1 MKGNLNRVK
10 LLFLLTFFTSFSVL
24 GQTAQQRQTI
34 INQSNGPN
42 LRALQNRLVQT
53 RQLEKQRA
61 VDFAL
66 QNNLPLRYTL
76 PNGGGEAELVKL
88 APNGGLIYFVTD
100 NVDAAVSTRT
110 DHLNTGGSLG
120 LNLDGQG
127 MTANVWDGGAVRAT
141 HQEFDGAGGN
151 NRATQQDGATSQSSH
166 ATPVTGTIIAS
177 GFVADAKGMAT
188 YGRTRNYDWNSDLSE
203 MASEAANGM
212 LLSNHSYGY
221 GWRNQQGQVQLPA
234 YYGGAYIAESRD
246 VDQIMYDAPYYLM
259 VSSAGNDGN
268 DNTANSSPLD
278 GNSQF
283 DKLNAYKTSKNNLV
297 VAAANDV
304 SVNPDGTINGVS
316 ITNFSSEGP
325 TDDYRIKPDITGN
338 GAGVY
343 SSTAS
348 NNSSYSSYNGTSM
361 SAPNVTGSLLLLQQH
376 YDNVNSAFM
385 KSATLK
391 ALALHTADDGGI
403 TGPDAIYGWGLL
415 NAKAAVET
423 IDDNGSGA
431 IIDELT
437 LAQGGSYQITVDAAG
452 GPLLASICWTDPAGT
467 INTGTINLTTPVL
480 VNDLDIRVTQGGS
493 TYLPYA
499 LTGVNSN
506 AQQDNIVDPY
516 ERVDIN
522 SASGTYT
529 ITVTHKGNLS
539 GGSQDFSL
547 IVTGVSAGPSCTLAA
562 PSNFSS
568 SSVGDNSF
576 NLSWNSVSGAANYT
590 VTVGGNSSTVSG
602 TSYTATG
609 LTAGT
614 TYSCTV
620 VANCSGGGS
629 GDAANL
635 SVTTTGTSPI
645 SCSST
650 ISTFP
655 YAEGFESGDGWTQ
668 VSGDD
673 GDWYRDAN
681 GTPSNNTGP
690 GSAVEGSWY
699 LFLEAS
705 TNGSAG
711 QIGNNATAILE
722 SPCFDLSGETAAT
735 FSFQNHMYGNNVGS
749 LTVQASNDGTTWT
762 NLWTNS
768 GNQGN
773 QWNAIDVDLASYAGG
788 TVKIRLVGTTGNGW
802 SSDIAIDDLAVT
814 TGGGSGSGP
823 DCDALSFSGTTLVSH
838 SGADDGVYSFPDAN
852 TVLLEDN
859 TWRSLLINY
868 DVTANTVVDFEFR
881 STSQGEIHGI
891 AFGSNTT
898 ATSNR
903 TFKVHGTQNWG
914 ITNYDNY
921 SGSSWVSFSIPVGSF
936 YTGSFDR
943 LVFVNDN
950 DAGSGNNSYF
960 RNIVIHEGDCPSS
973 NANLF
978 TNNGDQPLDFN
989 GLDTDAVIVFP
1000 VPATDVLNIRTQLDE
1015 EAAFS
1020 VMSIS
1025 GQKIFQGVIENT
1037 QSKIDIS
1044 TLEPGTYLIRIKN
1057 GDKDHVSRFIK
1068 KQ

>member
-1 MKGNLNRVK
+1 MNLKLTRVK
-10 LLFLLTFFTSFSVL
+10 LLFLLTFFASFSVL
-24 GQTAQQRQTI
+24 AQTAQQRQAI

-42 LRALQNRLVQT
+42 LKAIQNRLTQT
-53 RQLEKQRA
+53 MELEKQIA
-61 VDFAL
+61 TNFAL

-76 PNGGGEAELVKL
+76 PDGSGEAELMKIG
-88 APNGGLIYFVTD
+88 PNGKLFYYVTD

-110 DHLNTGGSLG
+110 NFLNSGGGLG

-127 MTANVWDGGAVRAT
+127 MTAYVWDGGAVRAT

-151 NRATQQDGATSQSSH
+151 NRASQIDGATSQSSH
-166 ATPVTGTIIAS
+166 ATHVTGTIIAS
-177 GFVADAKGMAT
+177 GFQAAAKGMAT
-188 YGRTRNYDWNSDLSE
+188 YAQSSNSDWNSDLAE
-203 MASEAANGM
+203 MTTAAANGM
-212 LLSNHSYGY
+212 LLSNHSYGF
-221 GWRNQQGQVQLPA
+221 GWRNQFGQVQLPA

-246 VDQIMYDAPYYLM
+246 VDEIMYNAPFYLM
-259 VSSAGNDGN
+259 VSSAGNDGD
-268 DNTANSSPLD
+268 DNTANSSPLE
-278 GNSQF
+278 GNSSF

-343 SSTAS
+343 SAVAS
-348 NNSSYSSYNGTSM
+348 SNSAYSSYNGTSM

-376 YDNVNSAFM
+376 YNNLNGAFM
-385 KSATLK
+385 RSSTLK

-415 NAKAAVET
+415 NAKAAAET
-423 IDDNGSGA
+423 INENGTDA

-437 LAQGGSYQITVDAAG
+437 LSQGGSYSITVNATG

-467 INTGTINLTTPVL
+467 INTGTINLSTPVL

-493 TYLPYA
+493 TYFPYA

-516 ERVDIN
+516 ERVDIAN
-522 SASGTYT
+522 ASGSYT

-539 GGSQDFSL
+539 SGSQAFSL
-547 IVTGVSAGPSCTLAA
+547 VVTGISAGPSCTLAA
-562 PSNFSS
+562 PGNLSASN
-568 SSVGDNSF
+568 VQDNSF

-590 VTVGGNSSTVSG
+590 VTVGGNSTTVSG
-602 TSYTATG
+602 TSTSVTG

-614 TYSCTV
+614 TYSTSV

-635 SVTTTGTSPI
+635 SVTTTGSQPI

-650 ISTFP
+650 VSSFP
-655 YAEGFESGDGWTQ
+655 YSEGFESGDGWTQ
-668 VSGDD
+668 ASGDD

-690 GSAVEGSWY
+690 GSATEGSWY

-735 FSFQNHMYGNNVGS
+735 FSFANHMYGNNVGS
-749 LTVQASNDGTTWT
+749 LAVEASTDGTTWSSI
-762 NLWTNS
+762 WSNS

-773 QWNAIDVDLASYAGG
+773 QWNAIDVSLNTYVGG
-788 TVKIRLVGTTGNGW
+788 TVKLRFVGTTGNGW
-802 SSDIAIDDLAVT
+802 SSDIAIDDLSVT
-814 TGGGSGSGP
+814 TGGGGSGGA
-823 DCDALSFSGTTLVSH
+823 CDPISFAGASLVTHTGS
-838 SGADDGVYSFPDAN
+838 DDGVYSFPDNN

-859 TWRSLLINY
+859 TWRSLLMSY
-868 DVTANTVVDFEFR
+868 DITSSTVIDFEFR
-881 STSQGEIHGI
+881 STSQGEIHGV
-891 AFGSNTT
+891 AFGSDAN
-898 ATSNR
+898 ANSSL

-914 ITNYDNY
+914 ITDYDNY
-921 SGSSWVSFSIPVGSF
+921 SGSSWTNYSIPVGTF
-936 YTGSFDR
+936 YTGLSDR

-960 RNIVIHEGDCPSS
+960 RNIVIHEGTCPNS

-978 TNNGDQPLDFN
+978 TTTGEESL
-989 GLDTDAVIVFP
+989 GTDDVDATALIVYP
-1000 VPATDVLNIRTQLDE
+1000 VPASTELNISTQLDGE
-1015 EAAFS
+1015 SAYT
-1020 VMSIS
+1020 VISIT
-1025 GQKIFQGVIENT
+1025 GQKVMQGLIERT
-1037 QSKIDIS
+1037 QSKLDIS
-1044 TLEPGTYLIRIKN
+1044 RLEPGTYLLRITD
-1057 GDKDHVSRFIK
+1057 GDNNYVSRFM

>member
-1 MKGNLNRVK
+1 MNLKLTKVK
-10 LLFLLTFFTSFSVL
+10 LLFLLTFFTTFGVFA
-24 GQTAQQRQTI
+24 QTAQQRQAI

-42 LRALQNRLVQT
+42 LKAIQNRLIQT
-53 RQLEKQRA
+53 MELEKQIA
-61 VDFAL
+61 TNFAL

-76 PNGGGEAELVKL
+76 PDGSGEAELMKIG
-88 APNGGLIYFVTD
+88 PNGKLFYYVTD

-110 DHLNTGGSLG
+110 NFLNSGGGLG

-127 MTANVWDGGAVRAT
+127 MTAYVWDGGAVRAT
-141 HQEFDGAGGN
+141 HQEFDGAGGS
-151 NRATQQDGATSQSSH
+151 NRASQIDGATSQSSH
-166 ATPVTGTIIAS
+166 ATHVTGTIIAS
-177 GFVADAKGMAT
+177 GFQAAAKGMAT
-188 YGRTRNYDWNSDLSE
+188 YAQSSNSDWNSDLAE
-203 MASEAANGM
+203 MTTAAANGM
-212 LLSNHSYGY
+212 LLSNHSYGF
-221 GWRNQQGQVQLPA
+221 GWRNQFGQVQLPA

-246 VDQIMYDAPYYLM
+246 VDEIMYNAPFYLM
-259 VSSAGNDGN
+259 VSSAGNDGD
-268 DNTANSSPLD
+268 DNTANSSPLE
-278 GNSQF
+278 GNSSF

-343 SSTAS
+343 SAVAS
-348 NNSSYSSYNGTSM
+348 SNSAYSSYNGTSM

-376 YDNVNSAFM
+376 YNNLNGAFM
-385 KSATLK
+385 RSSTLK

-415 NAKAAVET
+415 NAKAAAET
-423 IDDNGSGA
+423 ITENGTDA

-437 LAQGGSYQITVDAAG
+437 LSQGGSYSITVNATG
-452 GPLLASICWTDPAGT
+452 GPLLASICWTDPAGQ
-467 INTGTINLTTPVL
+467 INTGTINLSTPVL

-493 TYLPYA
+493 TYFPYA

-516 ERVDIN
+516 ERVDIAN
-522 SASGTYT
+522 ASGSYT

-539 GGSQDFSL
+539 SGSQAFSL
-547 IVTGVSAGPSCTLAA
+547 VVTGISAGPSCTLAA
-562 PSNFSS
+562 PGNLSASNIQ
-568 SSVGDNSF
+568 DNSF

-590 VTVGGNSSTVSG
+590 VTVGGNSTTVSG
-602 TSYTATG
+602 TSTSVTG

-614 TYSCTV
+614 TYSTSV

-635 SVTTTGTSPI
+635 SVTTTGSQPI

-650 ISTFP
+650 ISSFP
-655 YAEGFESGDGWTQ
+655 YSEGFESGDGWTQ
-668 VSGDD
+668 ASGDD

-681 GTPSNNTGP
+681 GTPSSNTGP
-690 GSAVEGSWY
+690 GSATEGSWY

-735 FSFQNHMYGNNVGS
+735 FSFANHMYGNNVGT
-749 LTVQASNDGTTWT
+749 LVVEASTDGTTWSSI
-762 NLWTNS
+762 WSNS

-773 QWNAIDVDLASYAGG
+773 QWNAVDVSLNTYVGG
-788 TVKIRLVGTTGNGW
+788 TVKLRFVGTTGNGW
-802 SSDIAIDDLAVT
+802 SSDIAIDDLSVT
-814 TGGGSGSGP
+814 TGGGSGSGGA
-823 DCDALSFSGTTLVSH
+823 CDPISFAGASLVTHTGS
-838 SGADDGVYSFPDAN
+838 DDGVYSFPDNN
-852 TVLLEDN
+852 TVLLQDN
-859 TWRSLLINY
+859 TWRSLLMSY
-868 DVTANTVVDFEFR
+868 DITASTVIDFEFR
-881 STSQGEIHGI
+881 STSQGEIHGV
-891 AFGSNTT
+891 AFGSDAN
-898 ATSNR
+898 ANSSL

-914 ITNYDNY
+914 ITDYDNY
-921 SGSSWVSFSIPVGSF
+921 SGSSWTNYSIPVGTF
-936 YTGSFDR
+936 YTGLADR

-950 DAGSGNNSYF
+950 DTGSGNNSYF
-960 RNIVIHEGDCPSS
+960 RNIVIHEGTCPNSNSS
-973 NANLF
+973 LF
-978 TNNGDQPLDFN
+978 TTTGEEPLDSDDI
-989 GLDTDAVIVFP
+989 GTTALIVYP
-1000 VPATDVLNIRTQLDE
+1000 VPASTELNISTQLDGE
-1015 EAAFS
+1015 SAFT
-1020 VMSIS
+1020 VISIT
-1025 GQKIFQGVIENT
+1025 GQKVMQGVIERT
-1037 QSKIDIS
+1037 QSKLDIS
-1044 TLEPGTYLIRIKN
+1044 RLEPGTYLLRITD
-1057 GDKDHVSRFIK
+1057 GDNNYVSRFM